1 MIAAA
6 LLATFA
12 GGCGGSSRAGTPI
25 AVTAVGS
32 PPPNVVTPRQLAA
45 YPAGSPAH
53 ALLELWQA
61 IEFSDVEAA
70 RNLVAPSALTV
81 LGAGKF
87 THMVQT
93 IGDNVPGLKILN
105 SRTIVANT
113 TVRTYL
119 VFYTPSGRVAATSPM
134 SFVFRRKNGAYKLS
148 DLSYFLR
155 KAREIR
161 VAQRQAPSR

>member
-1 MIAAA
+1 M
-6 LLATFA
+6 
-12 GGCGGSSRAGTPI
+12 
-25 AVTAVGS
+25 
-32 PPPNVVTPRQLAA
+32 VTPGQLAA

-70 RNLVAPSALTV
+70 RGLVAHSALTV
-81 LGAGKF
+81 LGADDF
-87 THMVQT
+87 AHMVQT

-113 TVRTYL
+113 TVRAYL
-119 VFYTPSGRVAATSPM
+119 VFYSPNGRIAATSPM
-134 SFVFRRKNGAYKLS
+134 SFAFRRRNGEYKLS

-155 KAREIR
+155 KAHEIR
-161 VAQRQAPSR
+161 VAQHQAASR